1 MFLAP
6 LEARN
11 MAIAAMSS
19 GSFARFKGILSVISL
34 TMASTEMPLASA
46 RVLTRPS
53 TISVVVT
60 PGQIELTVISCLANC

>member
-1 MFLAP
+1 
-6 LEARN
+6 